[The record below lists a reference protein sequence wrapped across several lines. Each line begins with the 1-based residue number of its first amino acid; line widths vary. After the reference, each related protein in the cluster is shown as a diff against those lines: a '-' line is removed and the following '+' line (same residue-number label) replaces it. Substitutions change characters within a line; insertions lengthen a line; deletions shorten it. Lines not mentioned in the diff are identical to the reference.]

1 MSDTT
6 TSTQAER
13 ERHIL
18 ANSLLVAASF
28 ALAAGM
34 GLVRNMI
41 IARQFGLGEELDAF
55 YAAFKLPDLL
65 FTVVAGGALATAF
78 IPVITT
84 FLAKEDRAGAW
95 RLASAITNLVVIVV
109 SGLATLAALLA
120 PWLVRVLLAPG
131 FSAAQQAETAEL
143 MRLVL
148 VSTLFFGIS
157 AVQSSVLHSFK
168 QFLLPALAPVVYPL
182 GVILGALWLAPEW
195 GVHGLAAGAVLGSLF
210 HLLVK
215 LPGLLRAGFR
225 WWPVLDL
232 RSQPVRRVLVLMGP
246 RVLDLGVFHL
256 TILATTNLASRL
268 APGSVSAL
276 EWGWEFMQLPETII
290 GTAFGLVAFP
300 TLADLAARGDNAGL
314 RATLGD
320 ALRMVI
326 TLTAP
331 ATLGLILLG
340 RPLIQLVYQRGAFD
354 PQATEAVYIALT
366 FYAVGLVGHSS
377 LELVARAFF
386 ALQDTVTPLLIAVG
400 AGILQVLLALV
411 LMAWLGHGGL
421 ALANSVAI
429 SLEVVVLLLILRR
442 RLGGV
447 EGWQTL
453 RLSAQVA
460 FACLVMSLAIW
471 PILLLADGFD
481 LPLAAGL
488 LVSLLAGG
496 AGGAAVYV
504 VAGFLLRISTIQRL
518 PGYIL
523 SGRT

>member
-1 MSDTT
+1 M
-6 TSTQAER
+6 
-13 ERHIL
+13 
-18 ANSLLVAASF
+18 
-28 ALAAGM
+28 
-34 GLVRNMI
+34 
-41 IARQFGLGEELDAF
+41 
-55 YAAFKLPDLL
+55 Y
-65 FTVVAGGALATAF
+65 
-78 IPVITT
+78 
-84 FLAKEDRAGAW
+84 
-95 RLASAITNLVVIVV
+95 
-109 SGLATLAALLA
+109 GLA
-120 PWLVRVLLAPG
+120 V
-131 FSAAQQAETAEL
+131 
-143 MRLVL
+143 
-148 VSTLFFGIS
+148 
-157 AVQSSVLHSFK
+157 
-168 QFLLPALAPVVYPL
+168 
-182 GVILGALWLAPEW
+182 
-195 GVHGLAAGAVLGSLF
+195 GAVLGSLF

-215 LPGLLRAGFR
+215 LPGLLRVGFQ

-232 RSQPVRRVLVLMGP
+232 RSAAARRVLVLMGP
-246 RVLDLGVFHL
+246 RVLDLAVFHL

-268 APGSVSAL
+268 SPGSVSAL

-300 TLADLAARGDNAGL
+300 TLADLAARGDHAGL

-340 RPLIQLVYQRGAFD
+340 RPLIQLVYQGGAFD
-354 PQATEAVYIALT
+354 PQATEAVYSALV

-386 ALQDTVTPLLIAVG
+386 AMQDTVTPLLIAVG
-400 AGILQVLLALV
+400 AGILQVLLALL
-411 LMAWLGHGGL
+411 LMEWLGHGGL

-481 LPLAAGL
+481 LPLAVGL

-504 VAGFLLRISTIQRL
+504 GAGFLLRISTIQRL

-523 SGRT
+523 NQRG